1 MFSFRNQDLVLKRE
15 LLNSLQCIWG
25 VGWHKSR
32 YIAIRIGFGYPF
44 FINHLNF
51 YFFSII
57 TFMLKRLVLTRS
69 RCERVIFGNI
79 KRCISI
85 GCVKG
90 MKFSRSLPVNGQRT
104 KSNGRTSKQR
114 RGFYL

>member
-1 MFSFRNQDLVLKRE
+1 MVV
-15 LLNSLQCIWG
+15 I
-25 VGWHKSR
+25 
-32 YIAIRIGFGYPF
+32 FGKVTK
-44 FINHLNF
+44 N
-51 YFFSII
+51 
-57 TFMLKRLVLTRS
+57 
-69 RCERVIFGNI
+69 IFGNI

-90 MKFSRSLPVNGQRT
+90 IKYSRSLPVNGQRT